1 MAYFLSLFSWIFGS
15 CFQSPN
21 EFSRA
26 IETNFK
32 EKIFLK
38 SKDFLYFLFL
48 QIQIQIYFIS
58 GTWPIHY
65 NINHNHIG
73 NSWLINGKTTVTHTS
88 SQNIHTH
95 TLTYTH
101 TLTHIIAS
109 TSLYQ
114 KSSIICY
121 CHRY

>member
-32 EKIFLK
+32 EKIFSK

-65 NINHNHIG
+65 NINHSHIG
-73 NSWLINGKTTVTHTS
+73 NSWLINGKTAFTDTS
-88 SQNIHTH
+88 SRNIQNMSYKSHA
-95 TLTYTH
+95 
-101 TLTHIIAS
+101 HIYSPAPLSTRSHYVTVIAME
-109 TSLYQ
+109 
-114 KSSIICY
+114 
-121 CHRY
+121 